1 MTLKRFKDNIHIGMC
16 TPVPSARDC
25 KLALELIR
33 VQWEHACT
41 ADDTNGSLDP
51 FKVKAAER
59 DGSSAK
65 L

>member
-33 VQWEHACT
+33 AQWEHACT
-41 ADDTNGSLDP
+41 ADDTDKSLDP
-51 FKVKAAER
+51 FKVKATEHDA
-59 DGSSAK
+59 SSAK